1 MVLVKLALHT
11 SARKPCVWICINKE
25 LHLKQVSDVLRVEH
39 EDALEQD
46 HIGRIHCDKLV
57 FPAMTH
63 SVCILLMTACT
74 CKDGVPI
81 ITDHTEKKNPNNK
94 AVVAHLE

>member
-11 SARKPCVWICINKE
+11 SARKPCVRICINKE

-46 HIGRIHCDKLV
+46 HISRIHCDKLV

-81 ITDHTEKKNPNNK
+81 LTDHTEKQNKNNEG
-94 AVVAHLE
+94 VVAHLE